1 MPLPGNGAPW
11 PPKTLEPIHARM
23 HELATWWAGDTDA
36 LEATYARTA
45 NAVRPSQLAGGV
57 VGAVARFWW
66 GRPTP
71 TGGQAS
77 RKLHIPIAAD
87 LCQASADL
95 LFAETPSVTVDNV
108 AVNTRLAA
116 LFDDRAVGVLASAA
130 EAGAALGDWYVAV
143 AWDKTIDPD
152 KPFLVA
158 VDADAVAPEFR
169 FGRLVAATVWHVV
182 RQDGQQVWRHLERHE
197 LDADGNGLILHGLY
211 LGSSTSLGMAVPLT
225 EDPATAGLQVDA
237 EGAVVGPRTPG
248 LGIVHVPNQ
257 TPQREWRNHA
267 TGRHLGRSDLD
278 QLPPLMDALDEAW
291 SSWMRDIRLGKARL
305 LVPESA
311 LTDLGPGQGA
321 GFDTDREIF
330 TPLNTPP
337 SSVASSQAMA
347 QASQFQIR
355 FAEHA
360 ATCHELLATI
370 LRTAGYSPGTFGQD
384 EGGRTVAVTATEIR
398 ARQQRSFST
407 RDRKIRNTKG
417 PLAELLLKLLHV
429 DRAVFGTSITPELP
443 DVDFPDGI
451 QEPMLTL
458 AQTATA
464 LRSAEAA
471 STRIIVGLVHPDWD
485 EPQIDAEVAAIEA
498 ERDAAKPDPLPDPT
512 SPTIVPGT
520 DPSVPPDRTVPPAD
534 VPAEQ

>member
-11 PPKTLEPIHARM
+11 PPKDLEPIHSRM
-23 HELATWWAGDTDA
+23 REFTTWWAGDTEG
-36 LEATYARTA
+36 LEATYSRSV
-45 NAVRPSQLAGGV
+45 NDVRPSQLSGGV

-66 GRPTP
+66 GRPNPAGT
-71 TGGQAS
+71 GQAS

-95 LFAETPSVTVDNV
+95 LFAETPSVSAVDPATND
-108 AVNTRLAA
+108 RLVE

-130 EAGAALGDWYVAV
+130 EVGAAIGDWFVAV
-143 AWDKTIDPD
+143 AWDQTLEPG

-182 RQDGQQVWRHLERHE
+182 RQDGPQVWRHLERHE
-197 LDADGNGLILHGLY
+197 LDPAGNGVILHGLY
-211 LGSSTSLGMAVPLT
+211 LGTNDNLGMAVPLT
-225 EDPATAGLQVDA
+225 DNQATAALQVDA
-237 EGAVVGPRTPG
+237 AGAVVGPRTPG

-257 TPQREWRNHA
+257 TPQRTWRNHA

-311 LTDLGPGQGA
+311 LTTAGPGQGA

-330 TPLNTPP
+330 TTLNIAP
-337 SSVASSQAMA
+337 SSVASSQAVA
-347 QASQFQIR
+347 QAAQFQIR
-355 FAEHA
+355 FAEHS
-360 ATCHELLATI
+360 ATCRELLDAI

-384 EGGRTVAVTATEIR
+384 DGGVTVTATEVR

-429 DRAVFGTSITPELP
+429 DRAVFNSGITPERP
-443 DVDFPDGI
+443 AVEFPDGI

-458 AQTATA
+458 AQTAA
-464 LRSAEAA
+464 SLRAAEAA
-471 STRIIVGLVHPDWD
+471 STRVIVGLVHPDWD
-485 EPQIDAEVAAIEA
+485 EAQIAAEVTAIEA